1 MATLIPAHREKVP
14 QLIDVSG
21 SFEAKAPFKS
31 VDDRPKY
38 WIDIRDAIESGVK
51 YNLFGKDILIKSY
64 QVNIMSIGIQELN
77 IDFVFANSTKDI
89 VEEAHQWAE
98 EVKKKKYGKLTINC
112 SQDYVVYEVPDYIK
126 YDFDHTY
133 YAKRGVFARVT
144 DELPDSHKQ
153 IFFKVF
159 IYRPRK
165 YYCGDCNDYHTT
177 NDEITTRIVSTKQD
191 AFNFIKSWSGNT
203 KLRRVKKYDIQ

>member
-14 QLIDVSG
+14 QLMDVRG
-21 SFEAKAPFKS
+21 NFKS
-31 VDDRPKY
+31 QAIFNDRNDMPKY
-38 WIDIRDAIESGVK
+38 WKEIRETMEESNK
-51 YNLFGKDILIKSY
+51 NYNLFGKEILVISY
-64 QVNIMSIGIQELN
+64 QIHMSVGMQELE
-77 IDFVFANSTKDI
+77 IDFIFPDPAKSIEDAHLWI
-89 VEEAHQWAE
+89 EEM
-98 EVKKKKYGKLTINC
+98 KKYGKVTINC
-112 SQDYVVYEVPDYIK
+112 SRDYAEYDVPDYVK

-133 YAKRGVFARVT
+133 YAGKGAFARVT
-144 DELPDSHKQ
+144 DEIPNFYKE

-165 YYCGDCNDYHTT
+165 YYCCDCNDYHTT

-203 KLRRVKKYDIQ
+203 KLRRVKKYG